1 MLCLSETIY
10 EVELYEFEHE
20 NVLGIVNNSRHL
32 LENIKYYI
40 LWHNVTNSNS
50 IFNLSYF
57 WKNDE
62 NDAVVDATVKEFP
75 VSNDNILD
83 KLVFLKSN

>member
-1 MLCLSETIY
+1 MLHPLAKCYKS
-10 EVELYEFEHE
+10 FE
-20 NVLGIVNNSRHL
+20 
-32 LENIKYYI
+32 
-40 LWHNVTNSNS
+40 NSNS

-75 VSNDNILD
+75 VMIT
-83 KLVFLKSN
+83 FLTSFT

>member
-1 MLCLSETIY
+1 MAKCYKS
-10 EVELYEFEHE
+10 FE
-20 NVLGIVNNSRHL
+20 
-32 LENIKYYI
+32 
-40 LWHNVTNSNS
+40 NSNS

-83 KLVFLKSN
+83 KLVFLKSNKNTLRQMKFYFKFLLKCVFAIFRPSIIK

>member
-1 MLCLSETIY
+1 MAKCYKS
-10 EVELYEFEHE
+10 FE
-20 NVLGIVNNSRHL
+20 
-32 LENIKYYI
+32 
-40 LWHNVTNSNS
+40 NSNS
-50 IFNLSYF
+50 ISNLSYF